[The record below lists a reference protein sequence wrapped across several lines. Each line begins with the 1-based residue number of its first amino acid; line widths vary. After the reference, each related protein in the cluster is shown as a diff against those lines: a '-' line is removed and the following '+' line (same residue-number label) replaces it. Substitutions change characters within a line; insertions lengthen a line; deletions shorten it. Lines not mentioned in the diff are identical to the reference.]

1 MIEES
6 IFQPV
11 NNFEYPDL
19 PNIDLNSSLDSNN
32 LIYNYSELLKDKT
45 EEKYNKD
52 LEDWINS
59 HNEDLGN
66 DLDNL
71 FYPETN
77 NQTYKFKQ
85 SNGYNAVKSVMDK
98 LVTDSTK
105 KNILLKIAKK
115 ESNFNPNAKNPKSS
129 ASGLFGFINSTKQRF
144 GYGKSIEEQIIGAS
158 KLYDSM
164 YSQLSY
170 YVNKYGTKNKSL
182 EQLMY
187 GMWFRPKSLLNYL
200 KTGYDSYT
208 DAQGTGLN
216 KIFTKM
222 AQHGTKL
229 NYTKSDSVNQT
240 VINSLGYNPKT
251 EEKGK
256 FLAAIHQA
264 ESFNRKQPKLTN
276 SSSTTHTNFIN
287 QQEVVLDKNGNPHI
301 VSYSVKAPFVEMSGA
316 DPIGQFVVESAGL
329 GLLGSVGKQL
339 GLKAVKKFGKPLVKN
354 LFKNSKLVS
363 YMEGPKP
370 GQNIRQFKESI
381 LELEKKNGS
390 VEKTF
395 QNPDA
400 HHLQRNVYREAMFL
414 PEIKSIMGQ
423 DYRKLVRQAIISKE
437 DKISQRYLLEAEN
450 LVKNNSTFKALM
462 NQDKALKGIRR
473 VRTALNAARNPKV
486 FDFRG
491 FSDMPYTKK
500 KEWLLND
507 SRNPRGMV
515 HSDLNIP
522 FVANPTDYGNLSVPL
537 HEGEHVYQN
546 LVKKVAGEYYTPEQ
560 AKLLNDT
567 YLTGINPYTSAIS
580 SASNIKEKGAFNKE
594 VLKNIE
600 TQYIKLFNKQP
611 TYNELNQ
618 YIDNLAPNDLFKALK
633 TNTSKYSQNYLD
645 NIDYVWNN
653 YGFNKKQWVESFK
666 NSLKYVPA
674 SIPLALNTKNK

>member
-32 LIYNYSELLKDKT
+32 LIYNYSELLKDKA

-52 LEDWINS
+52 LEDWVNS

-85 SNGYNAVKSVMDK
+85 SKGYNAVKSVMDK

-105 KNILLKIAKK
+105 KNILLKIAEK
-115 ESNFNPNAKNPKSS
+115 ESNFNSNAKNPKSS
-129 ASGLFGFINSTKQRF
+129 ASGLFGFIDSTKQRF

-222 AQHGTKL
+222 AQKGMKFQNKVDTIE
-229 NYTKSDSVNQT
+229 KSVTQY
-240 VINSLGYNPKT
+240 LGYNPNTKF
-251 EEKGK
+251 GK
-256 FLAAIHQA
+256 VQAAYNQVN
-264 ESFNRKQPKLTN
+264 SFNRKQPNLTN
-276 SSSTTHTNFIN
+276 NNMNTVKNYNTRQAVII
-287 QQEVVLDKNGNPHI
+287 DKKDNPNI
-301 VSYSVKAPFVEMSGA
+301 VTYKTLAPYKEMSGA

-329 GLLGSVGKQL
+329 GLLGSTVKQL

-354 LFKNSKLVS
+354 LFENSKVVS

-381 LELEKKNGS
+381 LDLEKKNGS
-390 VEKTF
+390 VGKIF
-395 QNPDA
+395 QNPDV

-414 PEIKSIMGQ
+414 PEIKSIIGQ

-450 LVKNNSTFKALM
+450 LVKKNSTFKALM
-462 NQDKALKGIRR
+462 NQDKALEGIRR
-473 VRTALNAARNPKV
+473 VQTALHTARNPKV

-507 SRNPRGMV
+507 SKNPRGMV
-515 HSDLNIP
+515 HPDLNIP
-522 FVANPTDYGNLSVPL
+522 FVANPTDYGNLAVPL
-537 HEGEHVYQN
+537 HEGEHAYQN
-546 LVKKVAGEYYTPEQ
+546 LVKKISGEYYTPEQ

-674 SIPLALNTKNK
+674 SIPLVLNTKNK

>member
-32 LIYNYSELLKDKT
+32 LIYNYSELLKDKA

-85 SNGYNAVKSVMDK
+85 SKGYNAVKSVMDK

-105 KNILLKIAKK
+105 KNILLKIAEK
-115 ESNFNPNAKNPKSS
+115 ESNFNSNAKNPKSS
-129 ASGLFGFINSTKQRF
+129 ASGLFGFIDSTKQRF

-222 AQHGTKL
+222 AQKGMKFQNKVDTIE
-229 NYTKSDSVNQT
+229 KSVTQY
-240 VINSLGYNPKT
+240 LGYNPNTKF
-251 EEKGK
+251 GK
-256 FLAAIHQA
+256 IQAAYNQVNN
-264 ESFNRKQPKLTN
+264 FNRKQPNLTN
-276 SSSTTHTNFIN
+276 NNMNTIKNYNTRQAVI
-287 QQEVVLDKNGNPHI
+287 VDKKDNPNI
-301 VSYSVKAPFVEMSGA
+301 VTYKTLAPYNEMSGA

-354 LFKNSKLVS
+354 LFKNSKVVS

-381 LELEKKNGS
+381 LELEKKNES
-390 VEKTF
+390 VGKIF

-462 NQDKALKGIRR
+462 NQDKALKGISR

>member
-85 SNGYNAVKSVMDK
+85 SKGYNAVKSVMDK

-105 KNILLKIAKK
+105 KNILLKIAEK
-115 ESNFNPNAKNPKSS
+115 ESNFNSNAKNPKSS
-129 ASGLFGFINSTKQRF
+129 ASGLFGFIDSTKQRF

-222 AQHGTKL
+222 AQKGMKFQNKVDTIE
-229 NYTKSDSVNQT
+229 KSVTQY
-240 VINSLGYNPKT
+240 LGYNPNTKF
-251 EEKGK
+251 GK
-256 FLAAIHQA
+256 VQAAYNQVN
-264 ESFNRKQPKLTN
+264 SFNRKQPNLTN
-276 SSSTTHTNFIN
+276 NNMNT
-287 QQEVVLDKNGNPHI
+287 
-301 VSYSVKAPFVEMSGA
+301 
-316 DPIGQFVVESAGL
+316 
-329 GLLGSVGKQL
+329 
-339 GLKAVKKFGKPLVKN
+339 VKN
-354 LFKNSKLVS
+354 YN
-363 YMEGPKP
+363 
-370 GQNIRQFKESI
+370 
-381 LELEKKNGS
+381 
-390 VEKTF
+390 T
-395 QNPDA
+395 
-400 HHLQRNVYREAMFL
+400 
-414 PEIKSIMGQ
+414 
-423 DYRKLVRQAIISKE
+423 RQAVIIDKKDNPNIVTYKTLAPYKE
-437 DKISQRYLLEAEN
+437 IS
-450 LVKNNSTFKALM
+450 
-462 NQDKALKGIRR
+462 
-473 VRTALNAARNPKV
+473 
-486 FDFRG
+486 
-491 FSDMPYTKK
+491 
-500 KEWLLND
+500 
-507 SRNPRGMV
+507 
-515 HSDLNIP
+515 
-522 FVANPTDYGNLSVPL
+522 
-537 HEGEHVYQN
+537 
-546 LVKKVAGEYYTPEQ
+546 
-560 AKLLNDT
+560 
-567 YLTGINPYTSAIS
+567 
-580 SASNIKEKGAFNKE
+580 
-594 VLKNIE
+594 
-600 TQYIKLFNKQP
+600 NKQP

-674 SIPLALNTKNK
+674 SIPLVLNTKNK